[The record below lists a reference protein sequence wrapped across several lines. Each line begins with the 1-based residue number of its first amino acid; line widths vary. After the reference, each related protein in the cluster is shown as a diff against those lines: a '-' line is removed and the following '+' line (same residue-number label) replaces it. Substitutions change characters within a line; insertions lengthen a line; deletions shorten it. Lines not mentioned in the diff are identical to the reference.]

1 MNKTIELLA
10 TVVSL
15 VSAIL
20 TAYHYM
26 PLNFWLGIVAGILWI
41 IWARKSKSYGII
53 TVNIAF
59 IVISII
65 GIYNHW

>member
-1 MNKTIELLA
+1 MNKTIEWLA

-26 PLNFWLGIVAGILWI
+26 PFNFWLGIVAGILWI
-41 IWARKSKSYGII
+41 IWAGKSKSYGII

>member
-1 MNKTIELLA
+1 MNKTIEWLA

-41 IWARKSKSYGII
+41 IWAGKSKSYGII

>member
-1 MNKTIELLA
+1 MKKTLEWFA
-10 TVVSL
+10 TIVSL

-41 IWARKSKSYGII
+41 SWAMYTKSYGII

-59 IVISII
+59 IFISII